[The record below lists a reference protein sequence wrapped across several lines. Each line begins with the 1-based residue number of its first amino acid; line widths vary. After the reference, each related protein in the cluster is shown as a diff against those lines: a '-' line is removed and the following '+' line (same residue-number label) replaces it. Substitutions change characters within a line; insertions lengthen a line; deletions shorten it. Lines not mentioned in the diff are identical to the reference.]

1 MPTSTQILN
10 MDALSAFQAF
20 STFLLSTPV
29 SILLNTFLFGNLSR
43 PRGLTRC

>member
-1 MPTSTQILN
+1 MSPSTQILN

-29 SILLNTFLFGNLSR
+29 SILLNTFLFGKLFR
-43 PRGLTRC
+43 PYGPTRC